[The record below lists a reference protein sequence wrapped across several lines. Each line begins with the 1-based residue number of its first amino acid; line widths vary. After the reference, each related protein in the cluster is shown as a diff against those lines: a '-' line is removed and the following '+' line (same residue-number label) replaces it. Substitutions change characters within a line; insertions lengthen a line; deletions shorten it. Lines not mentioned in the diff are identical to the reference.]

1 MIIEISLILL
11 ASFAVCTTVYLYQV
25 TKRIRQINN
34 EIRTQNDINSSEF
47 DALYSREYN
56 KAEDF
61 RSITRLVDAI
71 SERVYKLETT
81 KRKR

>member
-25 TKRIRQINN
+25 TNRIRQINN

-56 KAEDF
+56 KADDF
-61 RSITRLVDAI
+61 RSLTRLVDAL
-71 SERVYKLETT
+71 SERVYKLEV

>member
-11 ASFAVCTTVYLYQV
+11 ALFAVCTIVYLYQV

-34 EIRTQNDINSSEF
+34 ELRTQNDMNSSEF

-56 KAEDF
+56 KTEDF
-61 RSITRLVDAI
+61 RSITRLVDAL
-71 SERVYKLETT
+71 SERVYKLET

>member
-1 MIIEISLILL
+1 MLIEISLILF

-34 EIRTQNDINSSEF
+34 ELTTQNDMNSNEF
-47 DALYSREYN
+47 DALYTREYTKTEELRDLTKLIDTIAN
-56 KAEDF
+56 
-61 RSITRLVDAI
+61 
-71 SERVYKLETT
+71 RVYKLET

>member
-1 MIIEISLILL
+1 MLIEVSLILFAL
-11 ASFAVCTTVYLYQV
+11 FAVCTTVYLYQV

-34 EIRTQNDINSSEF
+34 ELRTQNDINSSEF

-61 RSITRLVDAI
+61 RSITRLVDAL
-71 SERVYKLETT
+71 SERVYKLET